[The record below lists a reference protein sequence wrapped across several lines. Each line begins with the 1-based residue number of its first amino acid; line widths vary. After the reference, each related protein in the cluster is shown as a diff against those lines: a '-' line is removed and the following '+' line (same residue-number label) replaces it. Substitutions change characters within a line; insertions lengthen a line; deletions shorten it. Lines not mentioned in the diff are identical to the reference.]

1 MENPTLYNPSNI
13 THLSN
18 LSVSY
23 LADVLLAK
31 GSNATRNGFG
41 CGPASLILPLDNL
54 TILDLEPNPDI
65 NMNLTVRVEPTQ
77 LDPGVTQLRD
87 MARGLFPY
95 PLNESSVG
103 DIVTWWIDNTENHP
117 TETKRFLGAVVNMCG
132 GEYCRSGEITVGN
145 PDIVGIGM
153 IVAIGMLLCLT
164 VAFSLLSFGPLVDVV
179 ARAPY
184 TSRKTRFSLRV
195 SCIGTV
201 DELFSAV
208 FVFAL
213 AVIVSTFVFRYR
225 TDTRFDALMANA
237 LSQLCSTTVVMLA
250 AVYWCHNQHRPHATG
265 SVFLIAALTIA
276 LYVTHAGVA
285 NMRASAAEMACGIG
299 KQRVSLMKGDPF
311 DMEKFHFVPVGFG
324 SWFLALIGAVFHH
337 PWMNRF
343 RPTKDKKRVWRLL
356 WKTVGSFPAVF
367 GLIGLAVYMAYFM
380 NTWQMMKENYGKTFS
395 QNVKE
400 WGFGQYLAVFTWLPP
415 ILTFGHLFISGM
427 EKAIEQRLP
436 HGWTAVKVPGT
447 VDYRGDYEKDDDQG
461 ESTWTGSR
469 SSRARVREVDSL
481 AHGHEMGQ
489 LLNTS
494 PKTKKVTPQETIY
507 PFPEQRPGQMAS
519 PIIVFP
525 DSPGQMPTAY
535 TPGGLYDPAYPQG
548 ALRSQYNHG
557 AGGGFNATHMEA
569 NTGYP
574 PTPTNAP
581 GYHGP
586 PH

>member
-1 MENPTLYNPSNI
+1 MEDPTLYNPTNI

-18 LSVSY
+18 LSISY

-31 GSNATRNGFG
+31 GNNATRDGFG
-41 CGPASLILPLDNL
+41 CRPASLILPLDNL
-54 TILDLEPNPDI
+54 SILELEPNPDI
-65 NMNLTVRVEPTQ
+65 HMNLTVGVNPTQ
-77 LDPGVTQLRD
+77 LDPGVSQLRD

-95 PLNESSVG
+95 PLNESGIG
-103 DIVTWWIDNTENHP
+103 DVVNWWTDNTENHP
-117 TETKRFLGAVVNMCG
+117 ADTKRFLGAVVNMCG
-132 GEYCRSGEITVGN
+132 GEYCRSGKVTVGN

-164 VAFSLLSFGPLVDVV
+164 VAFSLLSFGPLIDVV

-184 TSRKTRFSLRV
+184 TTRKTRFSLRV

-237 LSQLCSTTVVMLA
+237 LSQLCSTTVIMLA
-250 AVYWCHNQHRPHATG
+250 AAYWCHNQQRPHATG
-265 SVFLIAALTIA
+265 SVFLIAVLTIA

-285 NMRASAAEMACGIG
+285 NMRASEAEMACGIG

-343 RPTKDKKRVWRLL
+343 RPTKDHKMIWRIL
-356 WKTVGSFPAVF
+356 WKTVGSFPTVF

-380 NTWQMMKENYGKTFS
+380 NTWQLMKENYGKTFS

-400 WGFGQYLAVFTWLPP
+400 WGFGQYLAVFTWVPP

-436 HGWTAVKVPGT
+436 YGWTAVKLHGS
-447 VDYRGDYEKDDDQG
+447 VDYRGDDGKDDDQG
-461 ESTWTGSR
+461 GSNWTGSR
-469 SSRARVREVDSL
+469 SSRSRVREVDSL
-481 AHGHEMGQ
+481 AQRHEMGE
-489 LLNTS
+489 LLKTS
-494 PKTKKVTPQETIY
+494 PKTKTATPQEMIY
-507 PFPEQRPGQMAS
+507 PFPEQRPGQVAS
-519 PIIVFP
+519 PIIPFP
-525 DSPGQMPTAY
+525 EGPGQMPTAY
-535 TPGGLYDPAYPQG
+535 TLGSLYDPAHPQG
-548 ALRSQYNHG
+548 SPRFAYNNG
-557 AGGGFNATHMEA
+557 AGLEA

-574 PTPTNAP
+574 ATPTDAP
-581 GYHGP
+581 GYHEP
-586 PH
+586 RH